1 MSEAF
6 AHPFFTRVLVAG
18 LLASVAC
25 GVIGSF
31 VVARR
36 IAGLSGGISH
46 AAFGGV
52 GLGYLLGFDPT
63 LGAAGFGLAAGLAIG
78 LASRRIGAELDTLI
92 AMVWAVGMALGILFV
107 AFAPGYAPD
116 LTGYL
121 FGSLLL
127 VPWKYVAWI
136 AAVDALVLAGVALL
150 FKELQAI
157 AFDEEFAEVTG
168 LPVEAL
174 FLGLLALTSLAVVVL
189 IRVTG
194 VILAIALL
202 TIPAA
207 TSRQWTVSL
216 RPMMAW
222 ATVLCAACTAAGLL
236 GSWELSRRAGVSVPP
251 GPLVILGTA
260 ALYGLSSG
268 GRALVRARASL
279 SSRRLSRSVSAAR
292 EEGA

>member
-1 MSEAF
+1 MGPLDE
-6 AHPFFTRVLVAG
+6 PFFLRVLAAG
-18 LLASVAC
+18 VLASVAC
-25 GVIGSF
+25 GVIGTL

-36 IAGLSGGISH
+36 IAGISGGISH

-78 LASRRIGAELDTLI
+78 LASRRVGAGLDTLI
-92 AMVWAVGMALGILFV
+92 SMVWAVGMALGVLFV
-107 AFAPGYAPD
+107 AFTPGYAPD

-136 AAVDALVLAGVALL
+136 AAVDAVVLLGVALL

-157 AFDEEFAEVTG
+157 AFDEEFAEVVG

-174 FLGLLALTSLAVVVL
+174 FLALLALTSLAVVVL
-189 IRVTG
+189 IRVAG

-207 TSRQWTVSL
+207 TSRQWTRSL
-216 RPMMAW
+216 LPMMVW
-222 ATVLCAACTAAGLL
+222 ATAACAACTVGGLSA
-236 GSWELSRRAGVSVPP
+236 SWGLSARASLAVPP
-251 GPLVILGTA
+251 GPLVILMTA
-260 ALYGLSSG
+260 ALYAASS
-268 GRALVRARASL
+268 AA
-279 SSRRLSRSVSAAR
+279 RSVSR
-292 EEGA
+292 RTR

>member
-1 MSEAF
+1 MGALAE
-6 AHPFFTRVLVAG
+6 PFFLRVLAAG

-25 GVIGSF
+25 GVIGTL

-36 IAGLSGGISH
+36 IAGISGGISH

-63 LGAAGFGLAAGLAIG
+63 LGAAAFGLAAGFAIG
-78 LASRRIGAELDTLI
+78 LASRRVGSGLDTLI
-92 AMVWAVGMALGILFV
+92 SMVWAVGMALGVLFV
-107 AFAPGYAPD
+107 AFTPGYAPD

-136 AAVDALVLAGVALL
+136 AAVDAIVLVGVALV

-157 AFDEEFAEVTG
+157 AFDEEFAEVVG

-189 IRVTG
+189 IRVAG

-207 TSRQWTVSL
+207 TSRQWTRSL
-216 RPMMAW
+216 LPMMAW
-222 ATVLCAACTAAGLL
+222 ATGACAACTVGGLL
-236 GSWELSRRAGVSVPP
+236 LSWDLSARASLAVPP
-251 GPLVILGTA
+251 GPLVILLTA
-260 ALYGLSSG
+260 TLYAVSTAL
-268 GRALVRARASL
+268 RALSRRAR
-279 SSRRLSRSVSAAR
+279 
-292 EEGA
+292 

>member
-1 MSEAF
+1 MEALS
-6 AHPFFTRVLVAG
+6 HPFFARVVVAG
-18 LLASVAC
+18 LLASLAC

-36 IAGLSGGISH
+36 ISGISGGISH

-63 LGAAGFGLAAGLAIG
+63 LGAAAFGLAAGLAIG
-78 LASRRIGAELDTLI
+78 LASRRVESGLDTLI
-92 AMVWAVGMALGILFV
+92 AMVWAVGMALGVLFV

-136 AAVDALVLAGVALL
+136 AAVDVVVLAGVAAL
-150 FKELQAI
+150 FKELQAT
-157 AFDEEFAEVTG
+157 AFDEEFAEVVG

-189 IRVTG
+189 IRVAG

-207 TSRQWTVSL
+207 TGRQWTRSL
-216 RPMMAW
+216 LPMMAV
-222 ATVLCAACTAAGLL
+222 ATALCAACTVGGLL
-236 GSWELSRRAGVSVPP
+236 LSWSLSARAQVSVPP
-251 GPLVILGTA
+251 GPLVILLTA
-260 ALYGLSSG
+260 ALYLASSALRGLAR
-268 GRALVRARASL
+268 RA
-279 SSRRLSRSVSAAR
+279 
-292 EEGA
+292 